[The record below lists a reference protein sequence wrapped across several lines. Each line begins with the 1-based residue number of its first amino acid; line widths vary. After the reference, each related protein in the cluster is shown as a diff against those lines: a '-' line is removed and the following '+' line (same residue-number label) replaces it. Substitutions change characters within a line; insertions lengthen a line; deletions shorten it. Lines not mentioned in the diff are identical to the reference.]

1 MEAEIPLEVAFSPK
15 TVEPKLEK
23 VELEDEPKKHHHH
36 HRPIIFKEKDFKIR
50 PSLLTTLFEGS
61 SGTVF
66 NFIVGV
72 FILLF
77 LATVTGDIVKYGNPF
92 NHLWLILW
100 NFNRL
105 PITLAVWSLMFASTF
120 LVYAGLK
127 YWSLIPSKTVSL
139 ATETPWLIILAGY
152 FISLFYLSLRFLF
165 KSDINCACCFIITC
179 ENTRIAMKVYAF
191 VRENIP
197 RGIQQKVS
205 LSDGSKKIALGESSK
220 NWPTPQQ
227 FLYFFFCPS
236 FLYRDS
242 YPMTST
248 RSWMLVAK
256 HGAQALGN
264 WNLVV
269 HEWLYAYVYKDL
281 ALLIGGKKGLKL
293 AQVAVF
299 FLSAFF
305 HEYWFGV
312 SLKIFYPIMFV
323 LYFIFGGIF
332 FFVSRLITV
341 PYAWNISLWFNLLI
355 GTGMFVSCY
364 STEWYARQRCDSYFN
379 NQFIDLIIPRL
390 WNC

>member
-1 MEAEIPLEVAFSPK
+1 
-15 TVEPKLEK
+15 
-23 VELEDEPKKHHHH
+23 
-36 HRPIIFKEKDFKIR
+36 
-50 PSLLTTLFEGS
+50 
-61 SGTVF
+61 
-66 NFIVGV
+66 
-72 FILLF
+72 
-77 LATVTGDIVKYGNPF
+77 
-92 NHLWLILW
+92 
-100 NFNRL
+100 
-105 PITLAVWSLMFASTF
+105 MFASTF

-127 YWSLIPSKTVSL
+127 YWSLIPSKSISL
-139 ATETPWLIILAGY
+139 ASEMPWLIVFIGY

-165 KSDINCACCFIITC
+165 QSDINCACCFIITC

-197 RGIQQKVS
+197 RGIQQKLS
-205 LSDGSKKIALGESSK
+205 LADGSAKIALGESSK

-227 FLYFFFCPS
+227 FLYYFFCPS
-236 FLYRDS
+236 FLYRDH
-242 YPMTST
+242 YPMTET
-248 RSWMLVAK
+248 RSWKLVAK
-256 HGAQALGN
+256 HFAQALSCIYFVDLIFIQFIYPQFEPINYKTVTVGELIYSIFPAIIPGGFCLLMLFYGLLHCN